1 LAEDP
6 RDKIEQIRAR
16 RGRESYQPGAAGGM
30 TPGSTVSPFDNRP
43 QVGVTQVGVDGIGM
57 PQDTD
62 SFLGVDFK
70 SPWLRDRVTL
80 SLEGQIAMIEQR
92 ATYRVSAVDLG
103 YTNRITL
110 MPLRPGIFVK
120 CEPTG
125 CYKLVYNNR

>member
-1 LAEDP
+1 MAEDP

-16 RGRESYQPGAAGGM
+16 RGRDSYQSGGGLHPGA
-30 TPGSTVSPFDNRP
+30 VSPFENRP
-43 QVGVTQVGVDGIGM
+43 QVGISQVGVDGIGM
-57 PQDTD
+57 PQDSE

-92 ATYRVSAVDLG
+92 AAYRVSAVDLG

-110 MPLRPGIFVK
+110 MPLRPGIYIR

-125 CYKLVYNNR
+125 CYKLVYHNR